1 MSFQITNNY
10 ITTPTFPNPY
20 ITRKLNNM
28 DKAQVFKN
36 KQNNWT
42 RIYHKILKRLETMID
57 IQKQVW
63 DIMKIEEEANMM
75 IMEMEG
81 TILKA
86 SINNQTINC

>member
-1 MSFQITNNY
+1 
-10 ITTPTFPNPY
+10 
-20 ITRKLNNM
+20 
-28 DKAQVFKN
+28 
-36 KQNNWT
+36 
-42 RIYHKILKRLETMID
+42 MID